1 MARKK
6 RNRKKEDE
14 PKTYLIKM
22 PVYTTSIIEEE
33 TGLFG
38 AMNYAELVEML
49 KNRITTFKFP
59 IEHRNNY
66 KTMVVVIDGI
76 TPIEV
81 KVGDVPAL
89 LLKISSYK
97 TNLIDGYFESSEK
110 IHFQKNNK
118 IGSDGNY
125 VLFYPMI
132 KGLQK
137 DKYQHYFLM
146 VIYEDPTKE
155 SGEVSR
161 LARIVA
167 NKVLKQPVQ
176 NIKTPMIMNEL
187 KTIGTIPELNLRFF
201 TIDNEDS
208 SVDIKYREYL
218 QKCKLKK
225 EKMQNFKDMPFD
237 TMQSLLSD
245 SDNEE
250 NYSKREISFI
260 FGKKEYRLK
269 REIIRDAEE
278 TIKETA
284 EKIFNASSAITQE
297 ELDSKI
303 HHTDFIVEKMT
314 AVISNYLSVE

>member
-1 MARKK
+1 
-6 RNRKKEDE
+6 
-14 PKTYLIKM
+14 M

-187 KTIGTIPELNLRFF
+187 PQFGIRFC
-201 TIDNEDS
+201 S
-208 SVDIKYREYL
+208 
-218 QKCKLKK
+218 
-225 EKMQNFKDMPFD
+225 
-237 TMQSLLSD
+237 
-245 SDNEE
+245 
-250 NYSKREISFI
+250 
-260 FGKKEYRLK
+260 
-269 REIIRDAEE
+269 
-278 TIKETA
+278 
-284 EKIFNASSAITQE
+284 
-297 ELDSKI
+297 
-303 HHTDFIVEKMT
+303 
-314 AVISNYLSVE
+314 